1 MSRADV
7 VAVAASQLGV
17 VEGTYTF
24 SDGRTVTGPNVVRY
38 WADLSVPEAF
48 APAAL
53 RVGGWAW
60 CAAFVTW
67 CLLRSVGLDLRKQM
81 WPYNCEIIRSW
92 SVAHGRWRTTGY
104 TPQPGDLTLY
114 DFGHG
119 IAHIGIHE
127 AIRGANFV
135 AIEGNTSP
143 GNSGSQANGGGV
155 YRRARARQH
164 IAGWVDMSGLV
175 GTDPAPQASKE
186 DDEMALKI
194 LNVTPTAGAAPT
206 AQAAMLPD
214 GRLVTLHDPSE
225 VAALIRVYGT
235 GDMGTITEADRR
247 TVSAVLARADAHN

>member
-1 MSRADV
+1 MVRS
-7 VAVAASQLGV
+7 GMC
-17 VEGTYTF
+17 EGTTARHGLPRPHLPRVRAAT
-24 SDGRTVTGPNVVRY
+24 GRA
-38 WADLSVPEAF
+38 WASLLRL
-48 APAAL
+48 PAAM
-53 RVGGWAW
+53 
-60 CAAFVTW
+60 
-67 CLLRSVGLDLRKQM
+67 DL
-81 WPYNCEIIRSW
+81 
-92 SVAHGRWRTTGY
+92 
-104 TPQPGDLTLY
+104 
-114 DFGHG
+114 GHEDRDD
-119 IAHIGIHE
+119 E